1 MSERFAEVYSQ
12 GATNVRKVFVDTQTG
27 VNYLIASSN
36 MTGGC
41 GMCALLDADGKP
53 VVTHLSDSDIVMR
66 GQPINRE

>member
-1 MSERFAEVYSQ
+1 MSERFVEVYSQ
-12 GATNVRKVFVDTQTG
+12 GVTNVRKVFVDTQTG

-66 GQPINRE
+66 GQLINRE